1 MEFALI
7 VWAINSVEG
16 LRTVVSLGAALS
28 ILAIV
33 VLAITDELTIKR
45 GALCATATVVLTL
58 TAVVIPTTKTAWM
71 MAAAYAGQQGL
82 QSETAKRLGT
92 IIDLKLEEIITEATE
107 QVKQKT
113 KNINK

>member
-7 VWAINSVEG
+7 VWAINSVESFKFMATLG
-16 LRTVVSLGAALS
+16 STLSL
-28 ILAIV
+28 LAIFALGVTEELNFKRGVACATMTV
-33 VLAITDELTIKR
+33 VLALTS
-45 GALCATATVVLTL
+45 AA
-58 TAVVIPTTKTAWM
+58 IPSTKTAWM

-107 QVKQKT
+107 QVKRKT
-113 KNINK
+113 KDLNK

>member
-16 LRTVVSLGAALS
+16 FRTAAGIGAALS
-28 ILAIV
+28 ILVIAGLVISE
-33 VLAITDELTIKR
+33 ELTIKR
-45 GALCATATVVLTL
+45 GVLCVMTTVALTL
-58 TAVVIPTTKTAWM
+58 TSIAIPTTKTAWM